1 METSERIALGM
12 VDAERKR
19 RAKVE
24 GAEVVEIDGLVLC
37 FANLP
42 DPSINSIVV
51 AHEPDDAAH
60 SLALAADEFERRGQT
75 LGIDLQVGRHPSLD
89 RAVRA
94 LGMTLIIEQP
104 GMVVALTDLAATATP
119 DGMRIE
125 PVTDDEGASAL
136 VQVDSEAFGG
146 DPAITTAFH
155 GAGAYGVDGMRAFV
169 AWAGQDPV
177 GIAAGY
183 EHGGAV
189 GVMGVG
195 VVPRAR
201 RQGLGAAITAHAARS
216 FDGTD
221 LAWLH
226 PTPQARAVYER
237 IGFRT
242 IADYEVWVAPSTI
255 GRPSNA

>member
-1 METSERIALGM
+1 METSERVALGM

-19 RAKVE
+19 RAKVA

-51 AHEPDDAAH
+51 ADEPDDVERA
-60 SLALAADEFERRGQT
+60 LALASGEFEQRGQT
-75 LGIDLQVGRHPSLD
+75 MGIDLQVGRHPSLD

-94 LGMTLIIEQP
+94 RGMTLIIEQP
-104 GMVVALTDLAATATP
+104 GMVAALSDLATVATP
-119 DGMRIE
+119 DGVRID
-125 PVTDDEGASAL
+125 PVTDDEGAEAL
-136 VQVDSEAFGG
+136 VRVDTEAFG
-146 DPAITTAFH
+146 DPAITAAFH

-177 GIAAGY
+177 GIATGY
-183 EHGGAV
+183 EHDGAV

-201 RQGLGAAITAHAARS
+201 RQGLGAALTVRAARS
-216 FDGTD
+216 FDGAD

-226 PTPQARAVYER
+226 PTPEARAVYER
-237 IGFRT
+237 IGFRR
-242 IADYEVWVAPSTI
+242 IADYEVWVAPSTT
-255 GRPSNA
+255 